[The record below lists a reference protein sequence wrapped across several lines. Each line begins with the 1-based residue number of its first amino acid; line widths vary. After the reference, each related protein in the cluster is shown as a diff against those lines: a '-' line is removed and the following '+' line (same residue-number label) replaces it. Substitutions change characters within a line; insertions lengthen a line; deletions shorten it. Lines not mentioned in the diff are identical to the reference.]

1 MTGQD
6 IPEEENARPILTSFR
21 DQMRTLSRSAAVL
34 FFFLLVPVIPL
45 LYLPVAAIIGPVQSA
60 NVEASHILFAL
71 PVVSMAS
78 ASVVCGSIIQG
89 RRTEVQTASLVGRFL
104 AGLTIPMAVVCG
116 AYGVAFAISAMT
128 CPMAY
133 TGLFLA
139 SLGVALAGTFFF
151 CAFSFMMG
159 IRFGDGMLS
168 FFLLA
173 IAMPAVCLLIFW
185 AVPGLAPAIGCLP
198 VFSADLA
205 LNILG
210 GAGLSLDGLMSVAI
224 EGRLGSFV
232 AGADSVIMSALSAAL
247 GLACVAAGCR
257 WARRRD
263 A

>member
-1 MTGQD
+1 M
-6 IPEEENARPILTSFR
+6 LTSFR
-21 DQMRTLSRSAAVL
+21 DQMKTLSRSPAVL
-34 FFFLLVPVIPL
+34 FILLMVPAIPL
-45 LYLPVAAIIGPVQSA
+45 LYLPVAAIVGPVQSA
-60 NVEASHILFAL
+60 NVLASHILIAL

-78 ASVVCGSIIQG
+78 ASAVCGSIIQE
-89 RRTEVQTASLVGRFL
+89 RRSKIPTASLVGRFL

-116 AYGVAFAISAMT
+116 AYGVAFVISAMT

-133 TGLFLA
+133 TGLFLT

-173 IAMPAVCLLIFW
+173 IAMPAVCLLVAW
-185 AVPGLAPAIGCLP
+185 AVPGLAPAMGCAP

-205 LNILG
+205 LSILG
-210 GAGLSLDGLMSVAI
+210 GAGLSLDGLATLAI
-224 EGRLGSFV
+224 EGHLGSLV
-232 AGADSVIMSALSAAL
+232 AGAGSAPMSAVSAAL

-257 WARRRD
+257 WADRRD